1 MNPNTAKMILGIVA
15 VIALA
20 LMACWFAGVIP

>member
-1 MNPNTAKMILGIVA
+1 MNPNTAKVVLGLAAI
-15 VIALA
+15 IAMA